1 MTRRSIIAYP
11 TTSPQAAQT
20 ASLVRHLRSTVIP
33 PVVNAAGVSVL
44 VGGVTAG
51 GVDASH
57 YLSNRLP
64 LVIGLVILLSVLLL
78 MMVFRSRWPSRSRRP
93 S

>member
-1 MTRRSIIAYP
+1 MF
-11 TTSPQAAQT
+11 
-20 ASLVRHLRSTVIP
+20 
-33 PVVNAAGVSVL
+33 

-57 YLSNRLP
+57 YLSDRLP

-78 MMVFRSRWPSRSRRP
+78 MMVFRSVAIPLKAAVMNLLSMGAAMASSWPCTSGGGCPRCSG
-93 S
+93 